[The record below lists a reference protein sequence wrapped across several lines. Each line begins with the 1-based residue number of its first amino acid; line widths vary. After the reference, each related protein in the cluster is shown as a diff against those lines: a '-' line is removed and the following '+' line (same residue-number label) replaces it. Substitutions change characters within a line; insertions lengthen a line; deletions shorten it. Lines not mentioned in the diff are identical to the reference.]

1 MSECES
7 DEYGRD
13 CDDCQQI
20 VNKWEGVMRE
30 LAAAGERVAGEW
42 SRDKEPYAQDVV
54 EKGLPEIQAS
64 T

>member
-42 SRDKEPYAQDVV
+42 GHRKEQ
-54 EKGLPEIQAS
+54 GLLS
-64 T
+64 F